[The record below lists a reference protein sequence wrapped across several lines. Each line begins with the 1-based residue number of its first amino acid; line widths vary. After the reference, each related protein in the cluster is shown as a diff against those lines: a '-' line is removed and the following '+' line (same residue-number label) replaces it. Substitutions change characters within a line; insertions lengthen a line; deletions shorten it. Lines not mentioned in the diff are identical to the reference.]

1 MRNYIQAGDV
11 LTLTAPYARLSGEM
25 AKVGNI
31 LGVATNDI
39 SNGVLGEFQITG
51 VVEVTALSTDTGT
64 PGVNMYWDDTNKR
77 LTTTASTHKLAGVLT
92 KDKLNGETVARIR
105 LNATFS

>member
-1 MRNYIQAGDV
+1 MRNFVQPGDV
-11 LTLTAPYARLSGEM
+11 VTLAAPYDRLSGEM

-31 LGVATNDI
+31 LGVAMVD
-39 SNGVLGEFQITG
+39 VLSGANAEFLLTG
-51 VVEVTALSTDTGT
+51 VVDVTALTADTGT
-64 PGVNMYWDDTNKR
+64 VGTNMYWDDTNKR

-92 KDKLNGETVARIR
+92 KAKGGSDTTARIR